1 MNALQQLELFADP
14 TLLILQLQ
22 TQTFIVLLD
31 REIEL
36 TVQLE
41 HLRRSLELIRLLIVN
56 LVQVATIALALQIL
70 LKSLLALLENTVILD
85 QALAQELEI
94 ALLVI
99 IALPAQIVLSPAQL
113 VNTVLLPLLLFL
125 LAIVM
130 PGTTARMLLPQRH
143 LQLHLKEPSV
153 LLVIIVN

>member
-1 MNALQQLELFADP
+1 
-14 TLLILQLQ
+14 
-22 TQTFIVLLD
+22 
-31 REIEL
+31 
-36 TVQLE
+36 
-41 HLRRSLELIRLLIVN
+41 
-56 LVQVATIALALQIL
+56 
-70 LKSLLALLENTVILD
+70 
-85 QALAQELEI
+85 
-94 ALLVI
+94 LVI

-113 VNTVLLPLLLFL
+113 VNTVLLPLLLFQ